1 MNAMLLVRL
10 SGVMFRDSNNRA
22 VCLFGRC
29 AHPYLPSFLPFLWF
43 LAVPITIHAV
53 FTRQVVRNPCFS
65 LFFFFFLFD
74 LAKLDERV
82 APHSCS
88 PQGAANSFTT
98 IEFLSFY
105 CFFLFFSLS
114 HIYRVAFWSIIFLL
128 FLLPF
133 FFCVFV
139 SF

>member
-1 MNAMLLVRL
+1 MALCFVTATIVRCVC
-10 SGVMFRDSNNRA
+10 SA
-22 VCLFGRC
+22 V
-29 AHPYLPSFLPFLWF
+29 AHILIFLPFFPFFGSWPFQLPSTQFSLARSFVIRVF
-43 LAVPITIHAV
+43 L
-53 FTRQVVRNPCFS
+53 CFS
-65 LFFFFFLFD
+65 FFFLFD